1 MDAMDIDA
9 KDPNTT
15 GHESVQQ
22 QQQQQNTTPK
32 ADAPSA
38 KPLFLPPA
46 TASSS
51 PPSSSP
57 PSSRSKDNKDRPHVK
72 PDDTHPHHVLFVVHG
87 MGRQLEEFGNY
98 ERNVSYLV
106 ENTKTVLQTQFH
118 NLKTNVHIIP
128 IEWHAKLHSMVDER
142 MALASLRTVPKVR
155 MVMNDYFA
163 DILYYFNN
171 HYGAE
176 IVRMIVDELNEAYE
190 TFLAKHP
197 DFNGKISVYALSLGG
212 VAMFDILTCMDDDE
226 PEDKHKE
233 ADQKTPEQKAS
244 TNTSDPASSTSAP
257 STVTASQE
265 RPRIRKQDQPK
276 FNSIIPKLK
285 FRPDY
290 LFTVGSPVG
299 AVMVM
304 RNLDWETFHPPDD
317 IIHHNLFHPFDP
329 LAYRIEPLIDSTF
342 AAIPAVTLSSYGNSQ
357 RFPLS
362 LPSLSSIP
370 LIPESLSAFWETKV
384 PALPRPSIPTLSTL
398 SQMTQSLKAGKWL
411 SGTGNGNQTSDD
423 STPTDARDD
432 NNQGSAGQDNNT
444 KDHDRSSES
453 ESESH
458 HQGDHPVHTKSRL
471 PRRMDADVS
480 AQEAI
485 AAVAAATYLDQ
496 RESVTRPVDSPML
509 GANTTTTIGSDQFR
523 RSPSRRPSL
532 GPRRVSSR
540 VEDDIENG
548 KREASEMSKKMP
560 GLQEEHDR
568 EQPMDVDTPSSLT
581 QASANPSDEVPP
593 PLQMEYYFGMEHG
606 PTAQEIAD
614 SKGAKSNVVQED
626 MVRSM
631 TSSPVHERHEF
642 IEANGEEATTNTD
655 KQVTFET
662 VEEDQDEDGAGKPK
676 AGSNGSKKQKLR
688 VGGRP
693 TKVPYRIDH
702 VLQESTVDQYTNE
715 YLLGMRSHFRYWGNR
730 DIAYHI
736 LKCMLNPEGAVV
748 EGEVLELTPEMPAP
762 ITAPKGVKEAAE
774 AKAKAAAA
782 AYHSY
787 DEYGLDMEGELYGY
801 RYSDLDMGSAAN
813 VGFPSNTLYQN
824 SPFATTTG
832 SSSSYSMAYEYRHQ
846 KSKRRSSSS
855 ASIQCAATASS
866 TTQTTTTAGAPVS
879 SESPTQTGAFDEG
892 VIVVPDLAKPA
903 KLHHRSSRVEEKR

>member
-1 MDAMDIDA
+1 
-9 KDPNTT
+9 
-15 GHESVQQ
+15 
-22 QQQQQNTTPK
+22 
-32 ADAPSA
+32 
-38 KPLFLPPA
+38 
-46 TASSS
+46 
-51 PPSSSP
+51 
-57 PSSRSKDNKDRPHVK
+57 NKDRPYVK
-72 PDDTHPHHVLFVVHG
+72 PDDTYPHHVLFVVHG

-106 ENTKTVLQTQFH
+106 ENTKAVLQTQFH

-226 PEDKHKE
+226 PEDKHRE
-233 ADQKTPEQKAS
+233 TAQKTPEQKAS
-244 TNTSDPASSTSAP
+244 SNTSDPASSAPAP
-257 STVTASQE
+257 SITAASQD

-276 FNSIIPKLK
+276 FKSIIPKLK

-342 AAIPAVTLSSYGNSQ
+342 AAIPAVTLGSYGNSQ

-411 SGTGNGNQTSDD
+411 SSTGNGNQTSDD
-423 STPTDARDD
+423 TPTEARDD

-444 KDHDRSSES
+444 KDLDRSSES

-458 HQGDHPVHTKSRL
+458 RHGDHPVHTKRRL
-471 PRRMDADVS
+471 SSRMDADVS

-496 RESVTRPVDSPML
+496 RESGTHPVDSPVL
-509 GANTTTTIGSDQFR
+509 GANATTTIGSDQFKP
-523 RSPSRRPSL
+523 SPSRRPSL

-540 VEDDIENG
+540 VEDDIEKG
-548 KREASEMSKKMP
+548 KQEASEMSKKMP
-560 GLQEEHDR
+560 DLQEEQDCD
-568 EQPMDVDTPSSLT
+568 QPMDVDTSSSLT
-581 QASANPSDEVPP
+581 QASAGISDEVPP
-593 PLQMEYYFGMEHG
+593 PLKMEYYFGMESG
-606 PTAQEIAD
+606 PTAQEIVD
-614 SKGAKSNVVQED
+614 SKGAQSNVVQED
-626 MVRSM
+626 MVCSM
-631 TSSPVHERHEF
+631 PNSPVRERREF
-642 IEANGEEATTNTD
+642 VEANAEKATTKTD

-662 VEEDQDEDGAGKPK
+662 VEDQDEDGAGKPK
-676 AGSNGSKKQKLR
+676 AGLNSSKKQKLR

-736 LKCMLNPEGAVV
+736 LKCMLHPEGAVV
-748 EGEVLELTPEMPAP
+748 GGEVLELTPEMPAP
-762 ITAPKGVKEAAE
+762 ITTPKGVKEAAE

-782 AYHSY
+782 AYHSSKKEDTKQQHRKSFSFSLFGNEGSSEDRDVNIHSRPSMDSY
-787 DEYGLDMEGELYGY
+787 DGYGLDMEGELYGY

-824 SPFATTTG
+824 SPFAKTTG
-832 SSSSYSMAYEYRHQ
+832 SSSSYVMAYEYHHQ

-855 ASIQCAATASS
+855 ASVQCAATAPS
-866 TTQTTTTAGAPVS
+866 TTPTSTTAGTPAS
-879 SESPTQTGAFDEG
+879 SVSPTQTGAFDEG
-892 VIVVPDLAKPA
+892 AIVVPDLAKPA